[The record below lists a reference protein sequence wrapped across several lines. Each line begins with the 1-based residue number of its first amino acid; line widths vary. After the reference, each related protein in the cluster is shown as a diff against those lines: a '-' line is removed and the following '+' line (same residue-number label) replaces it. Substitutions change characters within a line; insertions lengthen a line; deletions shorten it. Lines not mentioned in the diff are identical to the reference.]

1 MRRVGLDQPW
11 RTARGHGGVL
21 DSLSAIYLASLIW
34 HCGSL
39 AASAGETQQ
48 KNSFFSCTSNNF
60 FSFGLKVIIFNRIL
74 DKFHGMYY
82 LFCLCNGL

>member
-11 RTARGHGGVL
+11 RTARGHGGGAGFVVCHL
-21 DSLSAIYLASLIW
+21 PGLSDLALWLTSCFCW
-34 HCGSL
+34 RNT
-39 AASAGETQQ
+39 AE
-48 KNSFFSCTSNNF
+48 KYFFSCTSNNF